1 MIANGIMEYWS
12 ALAALQ
18 KSRGRSHNR
27 IPGLSGL
34 TLASGGAE
42 DPDGQPARHTIK
54 MRPEQIKTWDDIMA
68 N

>member
-1 MIANGIMEYWS
+1 MIANGIMDYWS

-42 DPDGQPARHTIK
+42 DPDGHLAQNETRIN
-54 MRPEQIKTWDDIMA
+54 Q
-68 N
+68 NLG